1 MNKLTCII
9 NMCREKQL
17 APAYID
23 DDGWEASSCSCNCK
37 PCTRPCRAADEAL
50 TVDCSSGNQ
59 GHIFECSFHTCSS
72 LGNCVIRKW
81 QNTRLDFV
89 SIPDGVDPQDGRE
102 ERIQLSESMQRV
114 MPSHLEN
121 LIMKINSSEDDQMAT
136 CFIAHATIAW
146 ALDTAKKMG
155 VKMAMFWPSAVAAFA
170 LSLIDAKITDHNG
183 EC

>member
-1 MNKLTCII
+1 
-9 NMCREKQL
+9 
-17 APAYID
+17 
-23 DDGWEASSCSCNCK
+23 
-37 PCTRPCRAADEAL
+37 
-50 TVDCSSGNQ
+50 
-59 GHIFECSFHTCSS
+59 
-72 LGNCVIRKW
+72 
-81 QNTRLDFV
+81 
-89 SIPDGVDPQDGRE
+89 
-102 ERIQLSESMQRV
+102 MQRV

-146 ALDTAKKMG
+146 AIDTAKKMG